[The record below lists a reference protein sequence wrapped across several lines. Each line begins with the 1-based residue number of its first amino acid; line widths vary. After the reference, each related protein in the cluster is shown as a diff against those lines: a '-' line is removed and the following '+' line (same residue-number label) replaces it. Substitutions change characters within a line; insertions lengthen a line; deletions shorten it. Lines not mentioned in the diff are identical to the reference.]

1 MEKLRELIRH
11 LGNPPPGG
19 YTAKI
24 GDFVRSGDEYWLPVV
39 LGWEGVFY
47 PMIKGSGLAVV
58 NFAVPWTDSVIALRA
73 AERMAR
79 DVVAPYRAE

>member
-19 YTAKI
+19 YMAKS

-39 LGWEGVFY
+39 LSWQGVFY

-58 NFAVPWTDSVIALRA
+58 NYAVPWSDPGIALLK
-73 AERMAR
+73 AEELAR
-79 DVVAPYRAE
+79 ELILPV